1 LAAARYAADVRKRAL
16 EPRMA
21 RLFSAIKALK
31 AYIAQFGRRKR
42 LSLRRKE
49 RIGDSRR
56 IVWADEVHCAPAAR
70 CVVEALRAPAAR

>member
-1 LAAARYAADVRKRAL
+1 
-16 EPRMA
+16 MA